1 MPSTLVALSSTS
13 ACSSVARRAA
23 QVSVVK
29 KLDGLFET
37 YSDKEPYDDRGNVE
51 EEAVPSAQCFMRCVD
66 F

>member
-1 MPSTLVALSSTS
+1 LEIAGEDFPHLLFQLLL
-13 ACSSVARRAA
+13 

>member
-1 MPSTLVALSSTS
+1 LLFQLLL
-13 ACSSVARRAA
+13 